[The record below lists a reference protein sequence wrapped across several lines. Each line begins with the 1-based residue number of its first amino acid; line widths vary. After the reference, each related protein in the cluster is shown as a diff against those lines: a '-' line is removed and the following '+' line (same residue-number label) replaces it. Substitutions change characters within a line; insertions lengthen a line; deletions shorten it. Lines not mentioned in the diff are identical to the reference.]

1 MRAFMVE
8 SGEMKLSERC
18 HVHALMMDDEGWYVT
33 ANVLDSAGVELDSLE
48 SLCEELGC
56 PPDINRTDF
65 LRLKLGLF
73 HDTERETT

>member
-1 MRAFMVE
+1 MRAFMAR

-18 HVHALMMDDEGWYVT
+18 HIHALKMDEEGWYVT
-33 ANVLDSAGVELDSLE
+33 ANVLDSAGVELNSLE

-56 PPDINRTDF
+56 PPDTNRIEF
-65 LRLKLGLF
+65 LWLKLGLS